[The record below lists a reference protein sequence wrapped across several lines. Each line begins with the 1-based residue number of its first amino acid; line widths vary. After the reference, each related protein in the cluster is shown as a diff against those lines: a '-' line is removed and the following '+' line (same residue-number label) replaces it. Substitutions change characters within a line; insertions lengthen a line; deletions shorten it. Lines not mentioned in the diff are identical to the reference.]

1 MKKKEII
8 GYDIKRERSFQA
20 SKEFKKSA
28 FLDILSYLRGY
39 NGINVPL
46 DNFKTFKRSFLSA
59 FKEYYKNDY
68 KGLSD
73 HRIFELFEIDF
84 LRLEELENN
93 FNRYTHEIDFNGHP
107 VNEPDFNLYAENEN
121 EIITFQALEN
131 VLKSLRILKNTGRMV
146 LIGELNNSLFG
157 AFEID
162 LQSLTIKPKAEYIK
176 NPRYS
181 VRKGN
186 PRLKL

>member
-1 MKKKEII
+1 MKKNEII
-8 GYDIKRERSFQA
+8 GYDIRRQRSFEA

-28 FLDILSYLRGY
+28 FLDILSYLRGHS
-39 NGINVPL
+39 GINVSP
-46 DNFKTFKRSFLSA
+46 NEFTTFKTSFLSA

-68 KGLSD
+68 KGLPD
-73 HRIFELFEIDF
+73 YRIYELFDIDF
-84 LRLEELENN
+84 CRLEELENN
-93 FNRYTHEIDFNGHP
+93 FNRYSHEIDSNGHP
-107 VNEPDFNLYAENEN
+107 VIEPDFNLYAENEN

-131 VLKSLRILKNTGRMV
+131 VLKSLRILKNCGRMV

-162 LQSLTIKPKAEYIK
+162 LQNLTIKPKAEYIK
-176 NPRYS
+176 NPKYS
-181 VRKGN
+181 IRKGN